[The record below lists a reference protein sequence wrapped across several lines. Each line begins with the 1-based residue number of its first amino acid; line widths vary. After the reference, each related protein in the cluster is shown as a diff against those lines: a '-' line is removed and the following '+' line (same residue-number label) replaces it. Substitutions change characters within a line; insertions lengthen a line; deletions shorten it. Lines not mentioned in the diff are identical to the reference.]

1 MTFKRNR
8 YWGSTVAM
16 AYSLHRSLE
25 FPSLRQHF
33 FEKGVGSMV
42 TYGFGAEGLEPG
54 DQNADHNDGGDFSRY
69 GSWDDF
75 EKLTDIADSGGK
87 SYKHE
92 TRPQEWEFESKRKMG
107 KTGMRNRELAGSIG
121 SLDGCLGRA
130 VNSAA
135 KGAAMRSLGH
145 SLALLTV
152 LGFLSGSALGQGA
165 SKETPAAALLKFKP
179 SQVGVE
185 YDTPADEAT
194 RNACKVEQVLN
205 AEGKNIGYALRDP
218 QGKMLR
224 RFVAERGRKMDQWSY
239 YQDGF
244 EVYRED
250 DLDGDKHLDECRWL
264 NSGGSRI
271 ALVEGGKIKGWKQIS
286 AEEASKVLV
295 QALVAGDAGLLET
308 VMASPAELT
317 DSGVPKDVVAK
328 VATAVEKRLEQLAA
342 LRKQLIGW
350 NAQTIWNRFDG
361 TFPHVIPADP
371 AVGLAKDV
379 MLYENAMVIPGTT
392 ATQQNAAKM
401 AFLQVPDMIQL
412 GSTWKFIELPHAID
426 PEKPIVAAASSLRS
440 MLFDRASN
448 VEPRDEEMELALKA
462 LADYDAKNAPLL
474 QNGDKKGIAR
484 YHVSRIPFLRELVKK
499 SKNPDEKVSYN
510 KQVVD
515 SLISALRT
523 GLYPE
528 GRKPLEAI
536 IKEGDRLASYA
547 AYSLIDAD
555 FAMKNDEDGANFV
568 ANQKKWMAELE
579 KFLEKFADAEE
590 AAPVLFHLANANEF
604 NADEAKAHEQY
615 ERLVKDYAATEAGK
629 KAAGALRRLDLA
641 GKPLAIAGTGLA
653 NETVDSSKYRGKP
666 VLVVFWA
673 SWATPVKQDLPELV
687 KLYDKYKKDGLEI
700 IGINLDNDRAELA
713 AFVKEHRIAWPQIF
727 ESGGMDSRLAV
738 DYGIILLPSMFLV
751 DSEGKVVNRNLRTS
765 GEVERQLAKMLATKP
780 ASVADGRKE

>member
-1 MTFKRNR
+1 M
-8 YWGSTVAM
+8 
-16 AYSLHRSLE
+16 
-25 FPSLRQHF
+25 
-33 FEKGVGSMV
+33 
-42 TYGFGAEGLEPG
+42 
-54 DQNADHNDGGDFSRY
+54 
-69 GSWDDF
+69 
-75 EKLTDIADSGGK
+75 
-87 SYKHE
+87 
-92 TRPQEWEFESKRKMG
+92 
-107 KTGMRNRELAGSIG
+107 
-121 SLDGCLGRA
+121 
-130 VNSAA
+130 
-135 KGAAMRSLGH
+135 
-145 SLALLTV
+145 
-152 LGFLSGSALGQGA
+152 SGSALAQGA
-165 SKETPAAALLKFKP
+165 SKDAPAAALLKLKP
-179 SQVGVE
+179 SQLGVE
-185 YDTPADEAT
+185 YDTPTDEAT
-194 RNACKVEQVLN
+194 RNACKVEPVVN
-205 AEGKNIGYALRDP
+205 AENRKIGYALRDP

-224 RFVAERGRKMDQWSY
+224 RFVSARGGRMDQWSY

-250 DLDGDKHLDECRWL
+250 DVNGDNHLDECRWL

-271 ALVEGGKIKGWKQIS
+271 ALIEGGKVKSWKQIS

-308 VMASPAELT
+308 VMASAAELA
-317 DSGVPKDVVAK
+317 DAGVPKDVVAK
-328 VATAVEKRLEQLAA
+328 VAAAAEKRPEQLAA

-350 NAQTIWNRFDG
+350 NAQTMWNRFDG

-379 MLYENAMVIPGTT
+379 TLYENAMAIPGTT
-392 ATQQNAAKM
+392 AAQQNAAKM

-412 GSTWKFIELPHAID
+412 GSTWKFVDLPHAID

-440 MLFDRASN
+440 LLFDRAGN

-462 LADYDAKNAPLL
+462 LADYDAKSAPLL

-484 YHVSRIPFLRELVKK
+484 YHVNRIPFVRDLVKK
-499 SKNPDEKVSYN
+499 SKNADEKLSYS

-536 IKEGDRLASYA
+536 INEGDRLASYA

-579 KFLEKFADAEE
+579 KFLDKFSESEE

-604 NADEAKAHEQY
+604 NADEAKAREQY
-615 ERLVKDYAATEAGK
+615 ERLVKNYSATESGK

-641 GKPLAIAGTGLA
+641 GKALSIAGTGLE

-666 VLVVFWA
+666 VLIVFWA
-673 SWATPVKQDLPELV
+673 SWATPVKQDMPELV
-687 KLYDKYKKDGLEI
+687 KLYEKHKKDGLEI
-700 IGINLDNDRAELA
+700 IGVNLDNDRAEVV
-713 AFVKEHRIAWPQIF
+713 AFLKEQRISWPQIF
-727 ESGGMDSRLAV
+727 EAGGMESRLAV

-751 DSEGKVVNRNLRTS
+751 DSDGKVVNRNLRTS
-765 GEVERQLAKMLATKP
+765 AEVDRQLEKMLAAKP
-780 ASVADGRKE
+780 AKVAVDFGKE

>member
-1 MTFKRNR
+1 
-8 YWGSTVAM
+8 
-16 AYSLHRSLE
+16 
-25 FPSLRQHF
+25 
-33 FEKGVGSMV
+33 MV
-42 TYGFGAEGLEPG
+42 TYGFGVERFEPS

-75 EKLTDIADSGGK
+75 DELTYIAGSGGK
-87 SYKHE
+87 SYKRE
-92 TRPQEWEFESKRKMG
+92 TRPLERGFESNVMMG
-107 KTGMRNRELAGSIG
+107 KTGMRNRELAGSMR
-121 SLDGCLGRA
+121 SPSGCLCRA
-130 VNSAA
+130 VSSAA
-135 KGAAMRSLGH
+135 KGAAMRGFGH
-145 SLALLTV
+145 SLTLVTV
-152 LGFLSGSALGQGA
+152 LGFMSGPAMGQGGSTDA
-165 SKETPAAALLKFKP
+165 TRAKLLEFRP
-179 SQVGVE
+179 SQAGVE

-194 RNACKVEQVLN
+194 RKACKVEPVVN
-205 AEGKNIGYALRDP
+205 AENRNIGVALRDP

-224 RFVAERGRKMDQWSY
+224 RFVTARGKRMDQWSY

-250 DLDGDKHLDECRWL
+250 DLDGDNHLDECRWL

-271 ALVEGGKIKGWKQIS
+271 ALVEGGKVKGWKQIS

-295 QALVAGDAGLLET
+295 QALVAGDASLLET
-308 VMASPAELT
+308 VMASAAELSE
-317 DSGVPKDVVAK
+317 SGVPKDVVAK
-328 VATAVEKRLEQLAA
+328 VATAAEKRLEQLAA

-392 ATQQNAAKM
+392 AAQQNAAKM

-440 MLFDRASN
+440 MLFDRAGN

-484 YHVSRIPFLRELVKK
+484 YHVNRIPFLRELVKK

-579 KFLEKFADAEE
+579 KFLERFSETEE

-615 ERLVKDYAATEAGK
+615 ERLVKDYSATEAGK
-629 KAAGALRRLDLA
+629 KAAGALKRLDLA
-641 GKPLAIAGTGLA
+641 GKPLTIAGTGLDS
-653 NETVDSSKYRGKP
+653 ETVDSSKYRGKP
-666 VLVVFWA
+666 VLIVFWA

-687 KLYDKYKKDGLEI
+687 KLYDKHKKDGLEI
-700 IGINLDNDRAELA
+700 IGVNLDNDRAELA

-727 ESGGMDSRLAV
+727 EAGGMESRLAV

-765 GEVERQLAKMLATKP
+765 GEVDRQLSKMLANKP
-780 ASVADGRKE
+780 AGVAVDRKEIK